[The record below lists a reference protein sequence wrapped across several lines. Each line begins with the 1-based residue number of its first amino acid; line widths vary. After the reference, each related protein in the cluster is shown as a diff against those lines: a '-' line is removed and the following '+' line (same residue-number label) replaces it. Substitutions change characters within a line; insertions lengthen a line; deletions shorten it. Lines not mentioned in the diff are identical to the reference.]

1 MKSPKFRKTE
11 RLLMLSVMFLI
22 IGCASKPATIDLPAD
37 HPANPQAGATAFTL
51 PQNFF
56 KTDFTAMQ
64 EQSTSDSTMNH
75 EPHEKQG
82 QQHMDHG
89 MQGMESKKNDGQPGA
104 ESMKKSVPVEGGHQH
119 QEHTQ

>member
-1 MKSPKFRKTE
+1 MKNPQFRS
-11 RLLMLSVMFLI
+11 RGCFLLLMMFLI
-22 IGCASKPATIDLPAD
+22 SGCASKPATIDLAAD
-37 HPANPQAGATAFTL
+37 HPANPQARATAFTP

-56 KTDFTAMQ
+56 QTDFAAMQ

-82 QQHMDHG
+82 RQHMDHG
-89 MQGMESKKNDGQPGA
+89 MQDMESNKNDGQPGA
-104 ESMKKSVPVEGGHQH
+104 ESMKKSVPMEGGHKH